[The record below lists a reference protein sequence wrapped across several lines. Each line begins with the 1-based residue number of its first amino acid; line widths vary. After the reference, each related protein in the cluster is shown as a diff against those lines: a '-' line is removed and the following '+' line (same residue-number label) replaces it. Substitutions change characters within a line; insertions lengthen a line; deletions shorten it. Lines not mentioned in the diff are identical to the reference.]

1 MLTFGII
8 SPHPPIILPE
18 VGGKETEKVVNT
30 VVALEKAAKELA
42 VAKPDS
48 LLIIS
53 PHQEHGYDVPLYYL
67 GKGLK
72 RDIRIN
78 KILVTDASYDH
89 YYCLGRENGEIIKK
103 ATERIAV
110 IASADLSH
118 VLKAEGPYGFDPA
131 GPKLDEIIV
140 KAVKEKNVDML
151 LNIPEEILARG
162 AECGL
167 RSILFLFGVFEGD
180 EYSTE
185 VLSYESPFG
194 VGYMVA
200 VFERKGGLNNVQNK

>member
-30 VVALEKAAKELA
+30 VTALEKAAKELA
-42 VAKPDS
+42 ATKPDS

-53 PHQEHGYDVPLYYL
+53 PHQGHGYDVPLYYL
-67 GKGLK
+67 KKGLK
-72 RDIRIN
+72 QDIRIN
-78 KILVTDASYDH
+78 KILVTDISYEY
-89 YYCLGRENGEIIKK
+89 YYCLGKQYGEEIKK
-103 ATERIAV
+103 SKERIAV
-110 IASADLSH
+110 IASGDLSH
-118 VLKAEGPYGFDPA
+118 VLKTEGPYGFDSA
-131 GPKLDEIIV
+131 GRELDAIIIR
-140 KAVKEKNVDML
+140 AVNEKKVEAL
-151 LNIPEEILARG
+151 LNIPEETLEKG

-167 RSILFLFGVFEGD
+167 RSILFLFGVFEGE

>member
-30 VVALEKAAKELA
+30 VVALEKAAKELDA
-42 VAKPDS
+42 TKPDS
-48 LLIIS
+48 LVIIS
-53 PHQEHGYDVPLYYL
+53 PHQGHGYDVPLYYL

-89 YYCLGRENGEIIKK
+89 YYCLGRQYGKEIRE
-103 ATERIAV
+103 ANERIAV

>member
-42 VAKPDS
+42 AAKPDS

-194 VGYMVA
+194 VGFMVA

>member
-1 MLTFGII
+1 M
-8 SPHPPIILPE
+8 
-18 VGGKETEKVVNT
+18 
-30 VVALEKAAKELA
+30 
-42 VAKPDS
+42 
-48 LLIIS
+48 
-53 PHQEHGYDVPLYYL
+53 
-67 GKGLK
+67 
-72 RDIRIN
+72 
-78 KILVTDASYDH
+78 
-89 YYCLGRENGEIIKK
+89 
-103 ATERIAV
+103 
-110 IASADLSH
+110 SH

>member
-18 VGGKETEKVVNT
+18 VGGEETEKAVKT
-30 VVALEKAAKELA
+30 IEALEKAAKELEA
-42 VAKPDS
+42 TNPDS

-53 PHQEHGYDVPLYYL
+53 PHQGHGYDVPLFYL
-67 GKGLK
+67 RKGLNLDT
-72 RDIRIN
+72 RLS
-78 KILVTDASYDH
+78 KILVTDASYEY
-89 YYCLGRENGEIIKK
+89 YYCLGRKYGKEIKESN
-103 ATERIAV
+103 ERVAV
-110 IASADLSH
+110 IASGDLSH
-118 VLKAEGPYGFDPA
+118 VLKVEGPYGFDPA
-131 GPKLDEIIV
+131 GPKLDAIIF
-140 KAVKEKNVDML
+140 KAVKEKNVEML
-151 LNIPEEILARG
+151 LNIPEEILERG

-167 RSILFLFGVFEGD
+167 RSILFLFGVFEGE
-180 EYSTE
+180 EYSTK

>member
-42 VAKPDS
+42 AAKPDS

-53 PHQEHGYDVPLYYL
+53 PHQGHGYDVSLYYL

-78 KILVTDASYDH
+78 KILVTDAFYNH
-89 YYCLGRENGEIIKK
+89 YYCLGRQYGKEIRKSN
-103 ATERIAV
+103 ERVAV
-110 IASADLSH
+110 IASGDLSH